1 MPEGDTI
8 FRTATVLRRA
18 LVGGVVRRAVAQPG
32 PGLSR
37 VPDLSVLVGASV
49 DAVEARGKHLLIGFS
64 GGRWLRT
71 HMRMKGSWH
80 RYRPGEPWRLPA
92 RRAVCVLETD
102 AAVAV
107 CFDAPV
113 VELLTDVG
121 AGAPRTLLC
130 ASGRICWRAAPDLDE
145 AVRRLRERDEV
156 PLGEAL
162 LDQRAVAGIGN
173 VIKSEALF
181 MERLDPWAPVRAFS
195 DGELRAV
202 LGRAARLLAA
212 NTGGGG
218 RVTTGRALAGRVA
231 VGLPTHRPPLPPM
244 RDPHPAPAARGRR
257 PAPRTGAPAA
267 SPARLRQIGSIL
279 THAGEDGRPLPAARR
294 ITSIRRTMR
303 TGRWPRAPR
312 RPPRAFRRSSS

>member
-18 LVGGVVRRAVAQPG
+18 LVGGIVRRALAQPG

-64 GGRWLRT
+64 DGRWVRT

-113 VELLTDVG
+113 VELLTDADLVRHG
-121 AGAPRTLLC
+121 ALRALGPDLL
-130 ASGRICWRAAPDLDE
+130 AAAPDLGE
-145 AVRRLRERDEV
+145 AVRRLRDRQSV
-156 PLGEAL
+156 ALGEAV
-162 LDQRAVAGIGN
+162 LDQRAAAGIGN
-173 VIKSEALF
+173 VIKSESLF
-181 MERLDPWAPVRAFS
+181 MEGLDPWAPVNAFS
-195 DGELRAV
+195 DAELLAV
-202 LGRAARLLAA
+202 VGRAAQLLAA
-212 NTGGGG
+212 NTSGGR
-218 RVTTGRALAGRVA
+218 RVTTGRRSPGEALWVYR
-231 VGLPTHRPPLPPM
+231 
-244 RDPHPAPAARGRR
+244 
-257 PAPRTGAPAA
+257 
-267 SPARLRQIGSIL
+267 
-279 THAGEDGRPLPAARR
+279 
-294 ITSIRRTMR
+294 R
-303 TGRWPRAPR
+303 TGRPCLRCGTLIRAR
-312 RPPRAFRRSSS
+312 RQGSAGADDVLVPSLSAQPIGVGPALVVGENGR

>member
-32 PGLSR
+32 AGLSR

-64 GGRWLRT
+64 DGRWLRT

-102 AAVAV
+102 ASVAV

-113 VELLTDVG
+113 VELLTDAELVRHG
-121 AGAPRTLLC
+121 TLRAL
-130 ASGRICWRAAPDLDE
+130 GPDLLGAAPDLDE

-173 VIKSEALF
+173 VIKSESLF

-195 DGELRAV
+195 DDELHAV
-202 LGRAARLLAA
+202 LARAAGLLAA
-212 NTGGGG
+212 NTGGGR
-218 RVTTGRALAGRVA
+218 RVTTGRRSPGEALWVYR
-231 VGLPTHRPPLPPM
+231 
-244 RDPHPAPAARGRR
+244 
-257 PAPRTGAPAA
+257 
-267 SPARLRQIGSIL
+267 
-279 THAGEDGRPLPAARR
+279 
-294 ITSIRRTMR
+294 R
-303 TGRWPRAPR
+303 TGRPCRRCGTPHP
-312 RPPRAFRRSSS
+312 RPPPGSAGRTTYWCPNCQAARTTTSPGTRRGGAGPAR